1 MLSLISIISSMRRN
15 GLISYMENHMV
26 DGLNTLLLS
35 GLGVFMRLLVDTL
48 SSVEEGVGDTSS
60 I

>member
-1 MLSLISIISSMRRN
+1 MRRN

-26 DGLNTLLLS
+26 DGIKTLLL
-35 GLGVFMRLLVDTL
+35 GGCEIFMSHLVETL
-48 SSVEEGVGDTSS
+48 SSVEEGVGDISS